1 LYELIKK
8 TISSSDTMQEIVAV
22 PNELLANG
30 QQTSKQSEVDI
41 SGNQIKI
48 PVTNDT
54 SPELLRMV
62 LELATGFFRGLAV
75 IFLH

>member
-1 LYELIKK
+1 MYELIKK
-8 TISSSDTMQEIVAV
+8 TIPSSDTMQEIVAV